1 MNDMTIEQVSTV
13 LNAIVEQ
20 ATGQQ
25 PNIAVTDTSSFVTV
39 AQTALKTGYD
49 NVINAISQVLSRTI
63 FSIRPYSKKF
73 KGLEVSAQRWG
84 NHVRK
89 LQVIDNTFE
98 NDQRYD
104 LTDGYSVDMYS
115 VKKPK
120 VAQTNFYGQVTYQD
134 HLTIFRDQLDVAF
147 SSPTEFASFITMIM
161 QNMADRIN
169 QADEEFDR
177 AAVANFIGGKIGTEA
192 YLADNTL
199 PGTGSIIHLLTEY
212 NDYLGLEDD
221 LEADPPVIK
230 RYTSETFKEPTV
242 YEPFI
247 KWVFGRM
254 STIAQFMS
262 ERSVK
267 YHTNLTDKP
276 IMRHTPATN
285 ARMYLFSPV
294 LNDIKSSVLSDI
306 YNDELLKFADHESV
320 NYWQNIDAPD
330 TIKVKAEYMLP
341 NGTLDNSDI
350 TQADVFGVILDE
362 EAIGTNRC
370 SEWSERTPF
379 NAAGGY
385 SNIYW
390 HWTRRYWND
399 FTENGVVLL
408 LD

>member
-20 ATGQQ
+20 ATGQK
-25 PNIAVTDTSSFVTV
+25 PVMAITDTSSFVTV

-73 KGLEVSAQRWG
+73 KGLEVSEQRWG

-98 NDQRYD
+98 NDQRYN
-104 LTDGYSVDMYS
+104 LTDGNSVDMFA

-147 SSPTEFASFITMIM
+147 SSPSEFASFITMIM

-177 AAVANFIGGKIGTEA
+177 GAVANFIGGKIGTEA
-192 YLADNTL
+192 YLSDNNL
-199 PGTGSIIHLLTEY
+199 NGTGSIIHLLTEY
-212 NDYLGLEDD
+212 NDYLGLEGD
-221 LEADPPVIK
+221 A
-230 RYTSETFKEPTV
+230 RYTADTIKEPTV

-254 STIAQFMS
+254 TTIAQFMS

-276 IMRHTPATN
+276 IMKHTPATN

-320 NYWQNIDAPD
+320 NYWQNIDTPD
-330 TIKVKAEYMLP
+330 TIMVKAEFMLP
-341 NGTLDNSDI
+341 NGALDKEDI
-350 TQADVFGVILDE
+350 TQANVFGVILDE
-362 EAIGTNRC
+362 EAIGTNRFN
-370 SEWSERTPF
+370 EWSERTPF

-390 HWTRRYWND
+390 HWTRRFWND